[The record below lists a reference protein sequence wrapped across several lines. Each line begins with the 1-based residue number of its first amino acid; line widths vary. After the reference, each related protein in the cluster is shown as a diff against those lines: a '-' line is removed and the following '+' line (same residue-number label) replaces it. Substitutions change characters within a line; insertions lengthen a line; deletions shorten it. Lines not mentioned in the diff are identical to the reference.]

1 MAATAQEDGTMNRLL
16 SILLVAVL
24 VVGSVALWRSVKE
37 NTSQPHVPTL
47 RGKVS

>member
-16 SILLVAVL
+16 GILLVAVL

-37 NTSQPHVPTL
+37 NPSQPHVPTL